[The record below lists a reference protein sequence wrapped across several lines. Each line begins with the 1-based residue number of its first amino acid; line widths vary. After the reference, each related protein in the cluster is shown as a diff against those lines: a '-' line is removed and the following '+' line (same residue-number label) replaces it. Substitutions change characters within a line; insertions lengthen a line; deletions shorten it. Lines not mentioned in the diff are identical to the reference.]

1 MYLFSSVYILERP
14 DVGFNFMA
22 KLWTTIQLLIQYRK
36 EREKSELLNILSKK
50 FSNLIYAYH
59 LIYYIS

>member
-1 MYLFSSVYILERP
+1 MP
-14 DVGFNFMA
+14 
-22 KLWTTIQLLIQYRK
+22 KLWATIQLLIQHRK

-59 LIYYIS
+59 TPHWNDAFKKIIEQE